1 MPMKQLDAT
10 VSNFDTVF
18 EKFRSEAPN
27 NKANLILFL
36 ADKDPSTSLSWCP
49 GIFFFPF
56 FCYKYLYFSMIP
68 WQNSWYFYF
77 IFANFFVGFWY
88 FVTIYW
94 LGSVSMF
101 LYHWHNQFIFI
112 NLHEW
117 MIEITT
123 IEKNGQD
130 HWVIISPKN
139 HRGAIA

>member
-49 GIFFFPF
+49 GIFVFPF

-77 IFANFFVGFWY
+77 IFANCSWVFG
-88 FVTIYW
+88 I
-94 LGSVSMF
+94 LS
-101 LYHWHNQFIFI
+101 QFI
-112 NLHEW
+112 
-117 MIEITT
+117 
-123 IEKNGQD
+123 D
-130 HWVIISPKN
+130 
-139 HRGAIA
+139 